1 MNKVCFSYRLFLLT
15 EGAGVSIL
23 KTNYRKQNKKFIS
36 YFWWSRSHEL
46 KPLKKMNEEVK
57 MLRIS
62 KVFLICFTVLLISTL
77 FIVPGAVFADEI
89 TDSIEEAMAYYKEN
103 NYVEASNSLDYASQL
118 IRQKRSGKLEA
129 FLPEPL
135 AGWSAED
142 VKSQAA
148 GPGYLGGMI
157 SAKRK
162 YKKDKSSVTMEII
175 TDSPTL
181 QSMVMLFSNP
191 AYASADGGTLTKI
204 KRQKAIV
211 KYNPSKKNGEI
222 NIVVAKQYLVS
233 VKGRNVNKNDLVDY
247 ASAID
252 YKNLKKF

>member
-1 MNKVCFSYRLFLLT
+1 M
-15 EGAGVSIL
+15 E
-23 KTNYRKQNKKFIS
+23 
-36 YFWWSRSHEL
+36 
-46 KPLKKMNEEVK
+46 
-57 MLRIS
+57 
-62 KVFLICFTVLLISTL
+62 
-77 FIVPGAVFADEI
+77 
-89 TDSIEEAMAYYKEN
+89 YYKEN
-103 NYVEASNSLDYASQL
+103 NYVEAANSLDYASQL

-148 GPGYLGGMI
+148 GPGFLGGMI
-157 SAKRK
+157 SAKRI

-175 TDSPTL
+175 TDSPAL
-181 QSMVMLFSNP
+181 QSMVMMFSNP
-191 AYASADGGTLTKI
+191 AYASADGGKLTKI

-211 KYNPSKKNGEI
+211 KYSPSQKNGEI

-233 VKGRNVNKNDLVDY
+233 VKGRNINEKDLVDY

-252 YKNLKKF
+252 YKMLKKF

>member
-1 MNKVCFSYRLFLLT
+1 
-15 EGAGVSIL
+15 
-23 KTNYRKQNKKFIS
+23 
-36 YFWWSRSHEL
+36 
-46 KPLKKMNEEVK
+46 

-62 KVFLICFTVLLISTL
+62 KVFLICFTVLLINTL

-89 TDSIEEAMAYYKEN
+89 TDSIEEAMEYYKEN

-157 SAKRK
+157 SAKRQ

-191 AYASADGGTLTKI
+191 AYASADGGKLTKI

-222 NIVVAKQYLVS
+222 NIIVAKQYLVS
-233 VKGRNVNKNDLVDY
+233 VKGRNVNKNDLIDY